1 LVILSHEATHD
12 DAREM
17 EAGMSSKQKPI
28 RFGVNFLPN
37 HALELLDWVKV
48 AEETGFDIAGIA
60 DSQSL
65 YRDVY
70 VCQGL
75 VAVNTKKIRF
85 GSRVINPITRHPAVA
100 ASAAASIEE
109 LAPGRT
115 MIGIGTGDS
124 SVDNIGIRPSK
135 HAELV
140 AYIQT
145 IRELLKSG
153 ESTYNGG
160 TCKLTWF
167 RGQIPIYI
175 AASGPKTLQLA
186 GEVADGVVINT
197 GLIPEIV
204 RDSIEQVKIG
214 CTRVGRRIDD
224 IDMWWLPLANVGDDK
239 ARAIDEIA
247 MTLASAGSHLS
258 RFTVKGKHIPDHL
271 MDKVKLLGERY
282 NSDQHDKP
290 DSANREVI
298 KELDLL
304 DYLAERFAVA
314 GTPQDCIK
322 KLEAAIGAGARQ
334 FWMSI
339 HFDDKARFMR
349 DWARDVMPAFR

>member
-1 LVILSHEATHD
+1 MT
-12 DAREM
+12 RQ
-17 EAGMSSKQKPI
+17 GMPI

-37 HALELLDWVKV
+37 HPMELLDWVRV

-70 VCQGL
+70 VCETL
-75 VAVNTKKIRF
+75 VAANTERIRF
-85 GSRVINPITRHPAVA
+85 GSRVINPMTRHPAVA
-100 ASAAASIEE
+100 ACAAASVEE

-124 SVDNIGIRPSK
+124 SVDNIGVRPST
-135 HAELV
+135 HSELT
-140 AYIQT
+140 AYVSC
-145 IRELLKSG
+145 IRELLATGRS
-153 ESTYNGG
+153 EYGG
-160 TCKLTWF
+160 RPCRLAWY
-167 RGQIPIYI
+167 RGHIPIYI
-175 AASGPKTLQLA
+175 AASGPRTLQLA
-186 GEVADGVVINT
+186 GQIADGVVINT
-197 GLIPEIV
+197 GLLPEII

-214 CTRVGRRIDD
+214 CARASRSIDD
-224 IDMWWLPLANVGDDK
+224 VDMWWLPLTNIADDQ
-239 ARAIDEIA
+239 ATAIDEIA

-258 RFTVKGKHIPDHL
+258 RFTTRGKHVPDRL
-271 MDKVKLLGERY
+271 LEKIEKLGQKY

-298 KELDLL
+298 KELGLV
-304 DYLAERFAVA
+304 DYLAERFAIA
-314 GTPQDCIK
+314 GTPKDCIG
-322 KLEAAIGAGARQ
+322 KLETAIDAGARQ

-339 HFDDKARFMR
+339 HFDDKGRFMR

>member
-1 LVILSHEATHD
+1 
-12 DAREM
+12 
-17 EAGMSSKQKPI
+17 MSSDRRPI

-37 HALELLDWVKV
+37 HAMETLDWVKV

-70 VCQGL
+70 VVEAL
-75 VAVNTKKIRF
+75 VAANTKKIRF
-85 GSRVINPITRHPAVA
+85 GSRVINPMTRHPAVA

-124 SVDNIGIRPSK
+124 SVDNIGVRPAR
-135 HAELV
+135 HAELR
-140 AYIQT
+140 AYIKT
-145 IRELLKSG
+145 TRELLQTGKSV
-153 ESTYNGG
+153 YNEAL
-160 TCKLTWF
+160 CVLTWF
-167 RGQIPIYI
+167 RGRIPIYV

-186 GEVADGVVINT
+186 GEIADGVVINT
-197 GLIPEIV
+197 GLTPEIV

-214 CTRVGRRIDD
+214 CARAGRHIDD
-224 IDMWWLPLANVGDDK
+224 IDMWWLPLTNIGTDRAKAVDK
-239 ARAIDEIA
+239 IA

-258 RFTVKGKHIPDHL
+258 RFTVRGKHIPEHL
-271 MDKVKLLGERY
+271 IDKVKLLGERY
-282 NSDQHDKP
+282 NSAQHDKP
-290 DSANREVI
+290 DSTNRELI
-298 KELDLL
+298 KELGLL
-304 DYLAERFAVA
+304 DYLADRFAIA
-314 GTPQDCIK
+314 GTPKDCIS